1 MPKNFTTASTITCPH
16 GGQAILITANTRV
29 SAAGTPLLL
38 ESDVHP
44 VAGCP
49 FTVGTK
55 YQPCVRIEWSA
66 GASKVTVNGIKA
78 LTQASIGKCF
88 SAESVLQGVAII
100 ANTQLKV
107 SSL

>member
-1 MPKNFTTASTITCPH
+1 MPNNLTTASTIMCPH
-16 GGQAILITANTRV
+16 GGHAILTTANTRV
-29 SAAGTPLLL
+29 SAVGTPLLL